1 MSERNWQS
9 LMDEGREAF
18 AKNRTVQAEQFFL
31 QALKQAT
38 EAGDAEDNVA
48 ATLNNLAAVYHTQG
62 KYQWAE
68 ERYKTALGIQERL
81 CGKNSAPV
89 ATTVFNLAVLC
100 SAKRR
105 FEEAEQLYKRA
116 MNIRETLFGENSPE
130 LVAVLRQYAELLKRL
145 NRLDESAR
153 IQQRAVA
160 IQAQGS

>member
-1 MSERNWQS
+1 MSTVLMWIHTYVYMIPREKATSSGKLFRRTSGNRTMSEPNWQS

-68 ERYKTALGIQERL
+68 ERYTTALSIQERL
-81 CGKNSAPV
+81 FGKNSAPV
-89 ATTVFNLAVLC
+89 ATTVFNLAVL
-100 SAKRR
+100 
-105 FEEAEQLYKRA
+105 
-116 MNIRETLFGENSPE
+116 
-130 LVAVLRQYAELLKRL
+130 
-145 NRLDESAR
+145 
-153 IQQRAVA
+153 
-160 IQAQGS
+160 